1 MKKRRIDQ
9 FNLWPQTLTSD
20 AEEKFK
26 IRLGNTELSELF
38 FPYELPNTSDKHL
51 HICVSYMLDALDSLP
66 LRPDHAFDWIWR
78 SFEYLTSQAIGG
90 QGNITNELRNIVCPA
105 IDGLFLLEK
114 DVSDAFFE
122 LTENIPFQT
131 CEYLLKRICESGP
144 YSYTTSNQ
152 IQLSS
157 YAKRLL
163 FSNGNPPVIS
173 TSLQTILEFLSTNY
187 DYKNMKDRRNGAS
200 LIRRIIRLERV
211 SLQSSFVQLTKSEV
225 LFFLVSGLGYA
236 FRNDR
241 AHAKSIAPFRS
252 SAASIT
258 TYAHCWFMF
267 LLFYK
272 ITFALL
278 HTPNSPIVLTGPLAV
293 NFRKNNTAYSRLF
306 GDHLNN

>member
-9 FNLWPQTLTSD
+9 FNLWPQTLVSD

-26 IRLGNTELSELF
+26 VRLGDIELSELF
-38 FPYELPNTSDKHL
+38 FPYELPDTNDKHL
-51 HICVSYMLDALDSLP
+51 HVCVSYMLDALDSLP

-78 SFEYLTSQAIGG
+78 SFEYLTSHAIGG
-90 QGNITNELRNIVCPA
+90 QGNITNELRNTVCPTV
-105 IDGLFLLEK
+105 DGFFSLEE

-122 LTENIPFQT
+122 LTEKIPFQT

-144 YSYTTSNQ
+144 YSFTGAQQNS
-152 IQLSS
+152 LSS

-163 FSNGNPPVIS
+163 FSTGNPPVIS
-173 TSLQTILEFLSTNY
+173 TSLQTVLEFLSQNY
-187 DYKNMKDRRNGAS
+187 DYANMQDRRNGAS
-200 LIRRIIRLERV
+200 LIRRIIRLEKV
-211 SLQSSFVQLTKSEV
+211 SLNSSFVQLTKSEV

-252 SAASIT
+252 STASIT

-267 LLFYK
+267 LLFYE
-272 ITFALL
+272 ITFILL
-278 HTPNSPIVLTGPLAV
+278 HTPNSPIILNGPIAI
-293 NFRKNNTAYSRLF
+293 NFRKNNTAYFRLF
-306 GDHLNN
+306 GDYING

>member
-1 MKKRRIDQ
+1 MKQRRIDQ
-9 FNLWPQTLTSD
+9 FNLWPQTLVSD

-26 IRLGNTELSELF
+26 IRLANTELSELF
-38 FPYELPNTSDKHL
+38 FPYKLPDTNDRHL
-51 HICVSYMLDALDSLP
+51 HVCVSYMLDALDSLP

-78 SFEYLTSQAIGG
+78 SFEYLTSHAIGG
-90 QGNITNELRNIVCPA
+90 QGNLTNELRSTVCPA
-105 IDGLFLLEK
+105 VDGFFSSDQ

-122 LTENIPFQT
+122 LTTKIPFQT

-144 YSYTTSNQ
+144 YSFTAGQQNP
-152 IQLSS
+152 LSS

-163 FSNGNPPVIS
+163 FANGNPPVVS
-173 TSLQTILEFLSTNY
+173 TSLQSVLEFLSKSY
-187 DYKNMKDRRNGAS
+187 DYKKASDRRNGAS
-200 LIRRIIRLERV
+200 LLRRVIRLEKV
-211 SLQSSFVQLTKSEV
+211 SLHSSVVQLTKSEV

-267 LLFYK
+267 LLFYNM
-272 ITFALL
+272 TFSLL
-278 HTPNSPIVLTGPLAV
+278 HTPSSPLILTGPLAV
-293 NFRKNNTAYSRLF
+293 NFRKNNAAYSQLF
-306 GDHLNN
+306 GDYIND